1 MLQQFQEHGSAVS
14 NRKYPYL
21 IKTLRYRNMSESLS
35 FFQIVI
41 MYVYGYT

>member
-14 NRKYPYL
+14 NKYPYL
-21 IKTLRYRNMSESLS
+21 IKALRYRNMSESLS